1 MPIFFN
7 DHSLGEAPVARRLDE
22 EIARVVRGRA
32 SNPKWIESVMKHDYK
47 GAFEMAASLDYLFA
61 FSATTGQVKE
71 AHFNALFEAY
81 IEDAVVR
88 DFLMRVNQDAYHDML
103 ARFEEAI
110 RRGLWVPRR
119 NAVHMTLH
127 AAHERQN
134 AE

>member
-1 MPIFFN
+1 
-7 DHSLGEAPVARRLDE
+7 
-22 EIARVVRGRA
+22 
-32 SNPKWIESVMKHDYK
+32 MKHDYK

-81 IEDAVVR
+81 IEDTVVR